1 MMTNLRNIAGNDV
14 SIFMFRFEQNPRGI
28 DFVLNEAIAED
39 MQPDIDAKLAPL
51 VEACGHALMRHKHR
65 SIDNIIMDGNIL
77 TTGQF
82 EVMLSTGLGRFFE
95 DDEKARLFQN
105 AKNIADLLSEVM
117 ERGSR
122 N

>member
-1 MMTNLRNIAGNDV
+1 MLANMRNIAGNDV
-14 SIFMFRFEQNPRGI
+14 SIFLFRFEQHPRGI

-51 VEACGHALMRHKHR
+51 VHACSHTLMRHMHQ
-65 SIDNIIMDGNIL
+65 SIGNIIMDGNIL

-82 EVMLSTGLGRFFE
+82 EVMLSTGLGLFFG

-105 AKNIADLLSEVM
+105 AKSIADLLSEVM
-117 ERGSR
+117 EIGSR

>member
-1 MMTNLRNIAGNDV
+1 MANMRNIAGNDV
-14 SIFMFRFEQNPRGI
+14 SIFLFRFEQHPRGI

-39 MQPDIDAKLAPL
+39 MQPDIEARLAPL
-51 VEACGHALMRHKHR
+51 VDACGRALMRHMHL
-65 SIDNIIMDGNIL
+65 SIGNIIMDGNIL

-95 DDEKARLFQN
+95 DVEKARLFKN
-105 AKNIADLLSEVM
+105 AKSIADLLTEVM
-117 ERGSR
+117 DRGSR

>member
-1 MMTNLRNIAGNDV
+1 MANLRNIAGNEV
-14 SIFMFRFEQNPRGI
+14 SIFLFRFELVPRGI
-28 DFVLNEAIAED
+28 DFVLNEAIADD
-39 MQPDIDAKLAPL
+39 MKPDIEAKLAPL
-51 VEACGHALMRHKHR
+51 IDACGLSLMRHKHQ
-65 SIDNIIMDGNIL
+65 SIGNIIMDGNIL

-95 DDEKARLFQN
+95 DAEKTILFRN
-105 AKNIADLLSEVM
+105 AKSIADLLSEVM